1 MGPMANQQPAEGN
14 GLVELARTAER
25 ILVSAD
31 GDLGPSQAREIR
43 STLAAIE
50 AGTPGGAPL
59 HAQLDNVRKWLDALE
74 HPADHERF
82 GGTGHLRDY
91 VLTQLRLALGALE
104 DYRREMK

>member
-1 MGPMANQQPAEGN
+1 MANHQPREGN
-14 GLVELARTAER
+14 SLVELARMAEGM
-25 ILVSAD
+25 LASAD
-31 GDLGPSQAREIR
+31 ADLGPPQARAIR

-74 HPADHERF
+74 RPADHERF
-82 GGTGHLRDY
+82 GGVGHIRDY
-91 VLTQLRLALGALE
+91 VITQLRLALGALD